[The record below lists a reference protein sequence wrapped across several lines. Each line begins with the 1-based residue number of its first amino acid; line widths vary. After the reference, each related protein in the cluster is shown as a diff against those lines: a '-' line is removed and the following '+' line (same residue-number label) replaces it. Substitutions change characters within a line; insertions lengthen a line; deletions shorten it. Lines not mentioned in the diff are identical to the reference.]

1 MQDPRSHTCCFSG
14 YRPEKMPFRTNDPD
28 AVQALEAA
36 LDRAVEHAVS
46 QGYHTFLSGMAAGFD
61 IWAAEAVI
69 RPGVPMK
76 DIDRAAR
83 KLIEDAGYGPFFT
96 HRLGHFIGQTEHEKG
111 DVSATNTTLA
121 KPGMIFSIEPGVYLP
136 GEFGVRVE
144 DLVLVTEDGCEILN
158 HVDKHWKSVG

>member
-1 MQDPRSHTCCFSG
+1 
-14 YRPEKMPFRTNDPD
+14 
-28 AVQALEAA
+28 
-36 LDRAVEHAVS
+36 
-46 QGYHTFLSGMAAGFD
+46 
-61 IWAAEAVI
+61 
-69 RPGVPMK
+69 MK

-83 KLIEDAGYGPFFT
+83 RVIEEGGYGPYFT

-158 HVDKHWKSVG
+158 HVDKHWKTVG